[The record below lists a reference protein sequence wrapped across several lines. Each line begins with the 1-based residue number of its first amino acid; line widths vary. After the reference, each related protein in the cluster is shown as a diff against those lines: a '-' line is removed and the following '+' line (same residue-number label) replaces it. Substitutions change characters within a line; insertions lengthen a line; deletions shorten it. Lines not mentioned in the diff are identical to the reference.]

1 MNTLSYILIVV
12 AALIAGM
19 VVFLVMK
26 FIPRKTPPPCGEASE
41 LEKLTKQHENDLV
54 ELESKLASAVK
65 SKTALESELSVAKEK
80 LQQVQEQLTKSLENQ
95 LDKDDIA
102 KLTDTKSLK
111 EQIEK
116 LEKKVKD
123 AEDELEDAEDD
134 IDKLQKDLKRKKAE
148 LDEVTE
154 QAHSEK
160 KKNAELENEILSKTK
175 KLDQTEKS
183 LELKDQSLSLVQEVL
198 QAEKASDGKEL
209 EVAVDRLADFISGEM
224 SDVLKDT
231 SLKVDDKLV
240 EEWALSAKKTWLK
253 NKTTIAFVGEF
264 SAGKTS
270 IVNRIL
276 SQDNPNIPLL
286 PVSAKATTAIPTYIS
301 GGIVTAYQFYS
312 PDNILKSI
320 SESTFKRVTKEVLD
334 QVEGLSSL
342 ITYFVMKYQN
352 PNLNDLSILDTPGF
366 NSNDSEDSRRT
377 VEVINECDALFW
389 VFDVNAGTVNRS
401 SLSIIKKHLRK
412 PLYIVINKVDTKSD
426 KEVAAVEAL
435 IKKTMEK
442 EGINV
447 VQYIRFSSNPKYD
460 LVSIMTPIHNV
471 QRDASRDLFMS
482 NLEAQLNSLIE
493 EKTGENNSNNKE
505 YNNYVHGYHENNE
518 AFFATLEEMYKLCEC
533 AVDIPQYKSGFL
545 GFGEGYKMST
555 EDYNK
560 LTKLLDCIANEE
572 CNYLVEQF
580 GKSIDIVS
588 NANDAYTKM
597 EKAKQSLSKLEDT
610 KQKYAKLVTAYKKAL
625 EGEKSK

>member
-26 FIPRKTPPPCGEASE
+26 FIPRKMPPSCGEASE

-65 SKTALESELSVAKEK
+65 SKTALESELAVAKEK

-111 EQIEK
+111 KQIEK

-154 QAHSEK
+154 QVHSEI
-160 KKNAELENEILSKTK
+160 KKNAELGNEILSKTK

-183 LELKDQSLSLVQEVL
+183 LELKDQSLSFVQEVL

-435 IKKTMEK
+435 IKK
-442 EGINV
+442 
-447 VQYIRFSSNPKYD
+447 Q
-460 LVSIMTPIHNV
+460 
-471 QRDASRDLFMS
+471 
-482 NLEAQLNSLIE
+482 
-493 EKTGENNSNNKE
+493 
-505 YNNYVHGYHENNE
+505 
-518 AFFATLEEMYKLCEC
+518 
-533 AVDIPQYKSGFL
+533 
-545 GFGEGYKMST
+545 
-555 EDYNK
+555 
-560 LTKLLDCIANEE
+560 
-572 CNYLVEQF
+572 
-580 GKSIDIVS
+580 
-588 NANDAYTKM
+588 
-597 EKAKQSLSKLEDT
+597 
-610 KQKYAKLVTAYKKAL
+610 
-625 EGEKSK
+625 